1 MSGAL
6 RKKIVCT
13 GKFYEVDQ
21 GETSLWIT
29 SIFFT
34 AFLKRTKT
42 DFVEESLSFSSDV
55 YLSYSRWGGRS
66 HFLEKTLKFLD
77 LFFLPLEILEK
88 PKLHSWKFRKLV
100 TPLVFPKPETNIS
113 QNSAWFFLDH
123 PLEIPFLFLIKPWKC
138 HKLFLQYHGNS
149 LLSNTP
155 LFAFFLN
162 SSLEIL
168 PLSKVSEW
176 VMMIKKGHYI
186 WFLFYKSTSLR
197 SLDSLEWFVPFNELS
212 TIPNFAALF

>member
-13 GKFYEVDQ
+13 RKFYEVDQ

-29 SIFFT
+29 SIFFN

-55 YLSYSRWGGRS
+55 YLSYSRWGGGS
-66 HFLEKTLKFLD
+66 HFFEKTLKFPD

-88 PKLHSWKFRKLV
+88 PKPHSWKFRKLV

-113 QNSAWFFLDH
+113 QNSALFFLDH
-123 PLEIPFLFLIKPWKC
+123 PLEIPFLFLINPWKC
-138 HKLFLQYHGNS
+138 HKLFLQHHWKFLALKYTTVG
-149 LLSNTP
+149 
-155 LFAFFLN
+155 FF
-162 SSLEIL
+162 
-168 PLSKVSEW
+168 SK
-176 VMMIKKGHYI
+176 
-186 WFLFYKSTSLR
+186 
-197 SLDSLEWFVPFNELS
+197 
-212 TIPNFAALF
+212 